1 MIICVQ
7 TIPEQVLMVMHKELE
22 IICLTTSWDTLKS
35 NITNNM
41 VTTVYLQQNP
51 TVGGNHYV
59 NYVGW
64 HSYSDGSIM

>member
-41 VTTVYLQQNP
+41 VTTVYL
-51 TVGGNHYV
+51 
-59 NYVGW
+59 
-64 HSYSDGSIM
+64 